1 MPLSSSSFANERASN
16 ERAPGAGVTA
26 VLGPTNT
33 GKTHLAIERM
43 LAHSS
48 GIIGL
53 PLRLLAREVYNK
65 IAARAG
71 PEAVA
76 LITGEEKIKPPKPR
90 YWVST
95 VEAMPRDID
104 VSFLAVDEI
113 QIAADL
119 ERGHVFTD
127 RILNRRGRDET
138 LLLGAATMRPII
150 ERLLPGAS
158 IVTRPRLSQLEF
170 AGDRKITRQP
180 RRTAIVAF
188 SADEVYAIA
197 ELIRRQHGGAAVVL
211 GSLSPRTRNAQVE
224 MFQSGDVDYL
234 VATDAVG
241 MGLNLDVDHV
251 AFASDRK
258 YDGYQFRRLNPSEF
272 SQIAGRAG
280 RATRDGTFG
289 TTGRCA
295 PFEPELVNAL
305 QNHTFDSVKVL
316 QWRNSKLDFSSIG
329 ALQVSLAETPN
340 HDALTR
346 APIAEDLRVLDHAAR
361 DADVREMAQGKV
373 AVERLWDACQIPDYR
388 RVAPA
393 AHAEL
398 VVTLFTFLMK
408 RGRIPDAWFGQQI
421 AQADRTDGDIDTL
434 SGRIAQVRTWTFV
447 ANRPDWLADP
457 DYWQG
462 ISREIENKLSDAL
475 HERLTER
482 FVDRRTSVLM
492 RRLRENTMLN
502 TEIDKT
508 GEVKVEGHVIGRLDG
523 FTFAPSAAEAGSDAK
538 ALQATAQKALAGEI
552 DSRAEKLSNA
562 PDDQFVLTSDGT
574 VRWTGDAVARLVG
587 TDNVLVPR
595 LRIIADERLTGAP
608 RDNVQTRLDLWLKT
622 HIEKLLGPLFDL
634 TKAEDI
640 TGIGRGIAFQLI
652 EALGVLERQKI
663 AAEMKDLDQASRAS
677 LRKYGVRFGAYH
689 IYIPSLLKPAA
700 RAIASLL
707 WAQKHDNVDLSA
719 LSGAQHLAGSGRT
732 SFAVDKALDR
742 DAYRILGYKQ
752 CGERAVRVDIL
763 ERLADLIRPAL
774 SWRPGASGE
783 KPAGA
788 FDGRTFVVTQAM
800 TSLTGSA
807 GEDFASVLRA
817 LGYRME
823 KKPALPPE
831 APKPVAV
838 EAPAV
843 ETMTAETAPA
853 EMAAAE
859 TSEAE
864 AGPVESAPPT
874 DAANVTEPAIAV
886 ETADIADITPDVA
899 EAVTAEA
906 VTAEAV
912 EEAKSTAALLP
923 EISFAPSGEA
933 DAERADAAQAELQPD
948 PAAVVADDAP
958 AVADETAAKND
969 TAPATEAVS
978 ETAVAATVD
987 APSADATDADASPAD
1002 ASPAADATPA
1012 EPVLVEV
1019 WRPGG
1024 RADDQRRPRH
1034 DRHDHRNRPR
1044 TNTNADSNANASGT
1058 PVAIDGGDAQGR
1070 PTHERTN
1077 TRDRNRRPDFRKPRG
1092 DAPATAN
1099 AAPATDGGAPQRD
1112 NRPPRDNFKGPR
1124 DNNRDGARADGAKG
1138 GDRFKGKPSGGKPG
1152 DKFKGNRDGRRDDRG
1167 GGAALRQYATSAP
1180 PPSRDRDRPAD
1191 PNSPFAKLAALKEQL
1206 ASGRKDH

>member
-1 MPLSSSSFANERASN
+1 MSFFNPSSPTANGRA
-16 ERAPGAGVTA
+16 AGAGVTA

-48 GIIGL
+48 GVIGL
-53 PLRLLAREVYNK
+53 PLRLLAREVFNK
-65 IAARAG
+65 IADRAG
-71 PEAVA
+71 ADSVA

-90 YWVST
+90 FWVCT
-95 VEAMPRDID
+95 VEAMPRDLD

-127 RILNRRGRDET
+127 RILHRRGRDET

-150 ERLLPGAS
+150 ERLLPGAG

-211 GSLSPRTRNAQVE
+211 GSLSPRTRNAQVA

-272 SQIAGRAG
+272 AQIAGRAG

-316 QWRNSKLDFSSIG
+316 QWRNSKLDFSSLG
-329 ALQVSLAETPN
+329 ALQVSLALTPT
-340 HDALTR
+340 HEALTR

-361 DADVREMAQGKV
+361 DGEVRDMAHGAA

-388 RVAPA
+388 KIAPA

-398 VVTLFTFLMK
+398 VTTLFGFLMRK
-408 RGRIPDAWFGQQI
+408 GRIPDAWFAAQVE
-421 AQADRTDGDIDTL
+421 QADRTDGDIDTL
-434 SGRIAQVRTWTFV
+434 SSRIAQIRTWTFV

-457 DYWQG
+457 EHWQG
-462 ISREIENKLSDAL
+462 ISREVENKLSDAL

-502 TEIDKT
+502 TEIGKT
-508 GEVKVEGHVIGRLDG
+508 GEVIVEGHVIGRLDG
-523 FTFAPSAAEAGSDAK
+523 FTFAPDAAEAGSDAK
-538 ALQATAQKALAGEI
+538 ALQATALKALAGEI
-552 DSRAEKLSNA
+552 EARAEKLSA
-562 PDDQFVLTSDGT
+562 AKDDQLVLTSDGT
-574 VRWTGDAVARLVG
+574 VRWTGDAVAKLVAA
-587 TDNVLVPR
+587 DDVLHPR
-595 LRIIADERLTGAP
+595 LRIISDERLTGPP
-608 RDNVQTRLDLWLKT
+608 REAVQARLDLWLKT

-634 TKAEDI
+634 GKAEDV
-640 TGIGRGIAFQLI
+640 TGIARGIAFQLI
-652 EALGVLERQKI
+652 EALGVLERARI
-663 AAEMKDLDQASRAS
+663 AAEMKDLDQPSRAS

-689 IYIPSLLKPAA
+689 IYVPALLKPAA
-700 RAIASLL
+700 RALASLL
-707 WAQKHDNVDLSA
+707 WAQKQDGVDMAA

-732 SFAVDKALDR
+732 SFPVDTSLDR
-742 DAYRILGYKQ
+742 DAYRVLGYKQ

-774 SWRPGASGE
+774 AWRAASPGQ

-788 FDGRTFVVTQAM
+788 FDGRSFVVTQAM

-807 GEDFASVLRA
+807 GEDFASILRA

-823 KKPALPPE
+823 KRPPLPP
-831 APKPVAV
+831 APTPVAV
-838 EAPAV
+838 EAAAEAAATGAAPQEAAV
-843 ETMTAETAPA
+843 VEAVAAEAGAETALSETPVEA
-853 EMAAAE
+853 SVAPQVLNETGATVDAAAADAVDAA
-859 TSEAE
+859 TADT
-864 AGPVESAPPT
+864 AAPVESAERAEGAESLDTGSGAPQVLDESGAIVP
-874 DAANVTEPAIAV
+874 DAALPTAPDQSEPSPLAAGEATADVAVVAPAIA
-886 ETADIADITPDVA
+886 A
-899 EAVTAEA
+899 
-906 VTAEAV
+906 
-912 EEAKSTAALLP
+912 P
-923 EISFAPSGEA
+923 E
-933 DAERADAAQAELQPD
+933 
-948 PAAVVADDAP
+948 
-958 AVADETAAKND
+958 
-969 TAPATEAVS
+969 
-978 ETAVAATVD
+978 
-987 APSADATDADASPAD
+987 
-1002 ASPAADATPA
+1002 
-1012 EPVLVEV
+1012 LVEV

-1024 RADDQRRPRH
+1024 RSEERRPRH
-1034 DRHDHRNRPR
+1034 DRNRPR
-1044 TNTNADSNANASGT
+1044 HQDRPRPQPGAQPAAAGAEAGAS
-1058 PVAIDGGDAQGR
+1058 AK
-1070 PTHERTN
+1070 
-1077 TRDRNRRPDFRKPRG
+1077 RDRHGRGRRERNKEFAKPRA
-1092 DAPATAN
+1092 DAPAEAASTVVAAD
-1099 AAPATDGGAPQRD
+1099 AAPVPREDKGRPARERFQGKGRDKGKFAGKPKGDRDGG
-1112 NRPPRDNFKGPR
+1112 RPGP
-1124 DNNRDGARADGAKG
+1124 
-1138 GDRFKGKPSGGKPG
+1138 SH
-1152 DKFKGNRDGRRDDRG
+1152 
-1167 GGAALRQYATSAP
+1167 RQYASSAP
-1180 PPSRDRDRPAD
+1180 PRERERPAD

-1206 ASGRKDH
+1206 AAGRKD

>member
-1 MPLSSSSFANERASN
+1 MAFSSSSSFANERA
-16 ERAPGAGVTA
+16 PGSGVTA

-48 GIIGL
+48 GVIGL

-65 IAARAG
+65 IVDRAG
-71 PEAVA
+71 VDSVA
-76 LITGEEKIKPPKPR
+76 LITGEEKIKPPKAR
-90 YWVST
+90 FWVST
-95 VEAMPRDID
+95 VEAMPRDLD

-127 RILNRRGRDET
+127 RILHRRGRDET

-211 GSLSPRTRNAQVE
+211 GSLSPRTRNAQVA

-272 SQIAGRAG
+272 AQIAGRAG

-305 QNHTFDSVKVL
+305 QNHTFESVKVL
-316 QWRNSKLDFSSIG
+316 QWRNSKLDFSSLG
-329 ALQVSLAETPN
+329 ALQVSLALSPSHE
-340 HDALTR
+340 ALTR

-361 DADVREMAQGKV
+361 DADVREMAHGAA

-388 RVAPA
+388 KIAPA

-398 VVTLFTFLMK
+398 VTTLFGFLMQK
-408 RGRIPDAWFGQQI
+408 GRIPDAWFAAQVD
-421 AQADRTDGDIDTL
+421 QADRTDGDIDTL
-434 SGRIAQVRTWTFV
+434 SGRIAQIRTWTFV

-457 DYWQG
+457 EHWQG
-462 ISREIENKLSDAL
+462 LAREVENKLSDAL

-492 RRLRENTMLN
+492 RRLRENSVLT
-502 TEIDKT
+502 TEIGKT
-508 GEVKVEGHVIGRLDG
+508 GEVIVEGHVIGRLDG
-523 FTFAPSAAEAGSDAK
+523 FTFAPDAAEAGSEAK
-538 ALQATAQKALAGEI
+538 ALQATALKALAGEI
-552 DSRAEKLSNA
+552 DARAEKLAAA
-562 PDDQFVLTSDGT
+562 PDEQFVLASDGT
-574 VRWTGDAVARLVG
+574 IRWTGDAVAKLVAA
-587 TDNVLVPR
+587 DDALHPR
-595 LRIIADERLTGAP
+595 LRIISDDRLSGGP
-608 RDNVQTRLDLWLKT
+608 REAVQARLDLWLKT

-634 TKAEDI
+634 AKAEDI

-652 EALGVLERQKI
+652 EALGVLERAKI
-663 AAEMKDLDQASRAS
+663 AAEMKDLDQPSRAA

-689 IYIPSLLKPAA
+689 IYVPPLLKPAA
-700 RAIASLL
+700 RALASLL
-707 WAQKHDNVDLSA
+707 WAQKLDNVDMSA
-719 LSGAQHLAGSGRT
+719 LSGAQHLASSGRT
-732 SFAVDKALDR
+732 SFPVDKLLNR
-742 DAYRILGYKQ
+742 DAYRVLGYRQ

-774 SWRPGASGE
+774 SWREGSLGE
-783 KPAGA
+783 KPNGA
-788 FDGRTFVVTQAM
+788 FDGRGFVVTQAM

-807 GEDFASVLRA
+807 GEDFASILRA

-823 KKPALPPE
+823 RRVPPP
-831 APKPVAV
+831 PKPVAPVV
-838 EAPAV
+838 EAAV
-843 ETMTAETAPA
+843 AENAVAETSVTETPAEAIADAPSGAPA
-853 EMAAAE
+853 EVSVESAAAE
-859 TSEAE
+859 PAVVTETATSEVAE
-864 AGPVESAPPT
+864 
-874 DAANVTEPAIAV
+874 
-886 ETADIADITPDVA
+886 IADITVAAPPVSDASIAPSATLLPDVSPVA
-899 EAVTAEA
+899 S
-906 VTAEAV
+906 
-912 EEAKSTAALLP
+912 EEA
-923 EISFAPSGEA
+923 
-933 DAERADAAQAELQPD
+933 
-948 PAAVVADDAP
+948 PAAIEAQPAEDKLQDQAIDQTLAEVTSEPAAAD
-958 AVADETAAKND
+958 VT
-969 TAPATEAVS
+969 S
-978 ETAVAATVD
+978 ETAVASEAV
-987 APSADATDADASPAD
+987 PAD
-1002 ASPAADATPA
+1002 ASATAADAVATEAAPEVA
-1012 EPVLVEV
+1012 AAPEMVEV

-1024 RADDQRRPRH
+1024 RSDERRPPRH
-1034 DRHDHRNRPR
+1034 DRNRHHRP
-1044 TNTNADSNANASGT
+1044 AAGAQ
-1058 PVAIDGGDAQGR
+1058 PVAATGEAVAGEAGEGAK
-1070 PTHERTN
+1070 HERHRRGR
-1077 TRDRNRRPDFRKPRG
+1077 RDRNDFRKPRP
-1092 DAPATAN
+1092 DVPAPAEGVVA
-1099 AAPATDGGAPQRD
+1099 ASPEGAPAVREPRDDKGG
-1112 NRPPRDNFKGPR
+1112 RPPRERFQGR
-1124 DNNRDGARADGAKG
+1124 DQ
-1138 GDRFKGKPSGGKPG
+1138 
-1152 DKFKGNRDGRRDDRG
+1152 GNRDQGNKDNRDNDRPKGKFGGKFG
-1167 GGAALRQYATSAP
+1167 GGRDKGGRDRDKGGRDKGDRDGRSGGGPSHRQYATSAAP
-1180 PPSRDRDRPAD
+1180 RERDRPVD
-1191 PNSPFAKLAALKEQL
+1191 PNSPFAKLAALREQL
-1206 ASGRKDH
+1206 AGGRKE